1 MALVVFEDLLND
13 VKRDM
18 HKLTFDELLRR
29 CREVLGIH
37 AYNVAEFMGITAP
50 RLKSLERATFCTMP
64 DRHEFHM
71 LEKIYG
77 IPEDVWKTKAQH
89 SLDER
94 IKDKKIRR
102 RYGAA

>member
-1 MALVVFEDLLND
+1 MSLVVFEDLLND
-13 VKRDM
+13 VKKEM
-18 HKLTFDELLRR
+18 HKQSFDELLRN

-50 RLKSLERATFCTMP
+50 RLKSLERGSFCSMP
-64 DRHEFHM
+64 DRHELQM

-77 IPEDVWKTKAQH
+77 IPEDVWKTKAQK

-94 IKDKKIRR
+94 IKSKKIRR